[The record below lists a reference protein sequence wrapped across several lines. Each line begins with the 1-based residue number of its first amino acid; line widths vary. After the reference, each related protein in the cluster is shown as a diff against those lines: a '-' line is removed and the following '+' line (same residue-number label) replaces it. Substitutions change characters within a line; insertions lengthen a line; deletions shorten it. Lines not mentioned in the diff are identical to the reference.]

1 MNAVM
6 TNIDPRKIQAAIEA
20 AKWLPHGPERENSR
34 EADKFVIRAYVE
46 MFEELGRL
54 AGLQLR
60 SRNSEVVMAII
71 DSIEG
76 RIGSRNALDTLC
88 HYLGEELSTQVLAV
102 VPEFK
107 LSDCSEEDRFV
118 VRYPL
123 EVRDAMFQAAEEE
136 GAESGI
142 AWLVGTLLYWINAQR
157 KKYAL
162 YTALSVINSSIEGE

>member
-6 TNIDPRKIQAAIEA
+6 TNIDPRKI
-20 AKWLPHGPERENSR
+20 KT
-34 EADKFVIRAYVE
+34 AYVE
-46 MFEELGRL
+46 MFDELERL

-60 SRNSEVVMAII
+60 SRNSEVLMAII

-76 RIGSRNALDTLC
+76 RVGSKNAVETLC
-88 HYLGEELSTQVLAV
+88 YYLGEDLSTQVLAV

-107 LSDCSEEDRFV
+107 LSDCFEEDRFV
-118 VRYPL
+118 IRYPL
-123 EVRDAMFQAAEEE
+123 EVRDAMFEAAKSD

-142 AWLVGTLLYWINAQR
+142 AWVVETLLYWINAQR

-162 YTALSVINSSIEGE
+162 YAAIAVVTTP